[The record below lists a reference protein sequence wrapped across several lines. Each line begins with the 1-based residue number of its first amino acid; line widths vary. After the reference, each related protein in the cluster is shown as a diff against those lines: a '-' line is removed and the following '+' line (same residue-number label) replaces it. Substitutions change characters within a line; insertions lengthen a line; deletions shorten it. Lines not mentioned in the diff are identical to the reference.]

1 MTESKQFTLKVTQE
15 QVTIIGNAL
24 AQLPFIQVS
33 ALLNGLHKQ
42 IDEQT
47 APVEE
52 YIGTQD
58 VNLDAIKKF
67 SDKKKK

>member
-33 ALLNGLHKQ
+33 DLLNGLQKQ

-58 VNLDAIKKF
+58 VNLDAIKEF

>member
-33 ALLNGLHKQ
+33 DLLNGLQKQ

>member
-15 QVTIIGNAL
+15 QVTMLGNAL

-33 ALLNGLHKQ
+33 DLLNGLQKQ